1 VNVQPFVSVVTPVY
15 NGAPFLRQCIESVLA
30 QTWTEFEYLIVDN
43 ESTDATLEIAREYAA
58 DPRVRVLTPSG
69 FVSADANANRALRAI
84 DPDAVYVKVVHAD
97 DWLYPECVEKMV
109 ALAEANPTVGIVS
122 AYRRLGERVDL
133 VGLAPDVCV
142 LSGREVGRSA
152 LLGGPLPY
160 LFGSPTSLL
169 LRADLVRKRPEFYS
183 LANPRANPVAPRD
196 LGQSDQK
203 ACLDLL
209 RESDLGFVHDVLTFT
224 RRHDESESPFY
235 LRVGAQ
241 YPCALR
247 LLLEY
252 GQAYLNREAYRRKLA
267 VRVAEYV
274 LYLLT
279 RPWKLLG
286 REFLVYHAGEL
297 RDLARRIR
305 IRDVA
310 TGILVQIR
318 GLAKSLGS
326 SDAIG

>member
-15 NGAPFLRQCIESVLA
+15 NGAAFLRQCIESVLA

-43 ESTDATLEIAREYAA
+43 ESTDATLEIAGEYAA

-97 DWLYPECVEKMV
+97 DWLAAECLEKMV
-109 ALAEANPTVGIVS
+109 AVAEANPQIGIVS
-122 AYRRLGERVDL
+122 AYRSEAGRI
-133 VGLAPDVCV
+133 GLRGLPRDVTV
-142 LSGREVGRSA
+142 LPGHDVGRSA

-169 LRADLVRKRPEFYS
+169 LRADLVRRRPEFYS
-183 LANPRANPVAPRD
+183 LDNPH
-196 LGQSDQK
+196 QSDQE

-235 LRVGAQ
+235 VSVGAQ

-252 GQAYLNREAYRRKLA
+252 GELYLNREAYRRKLA
-267 VRVAEYV
+267 VRIAEYV
-274 LYLLT
+274 LYVLT

-286 REFLVYHAGEL
+286 REFLVYHAREL
-297 RDLARRIR
+297 RDLGWRIR
-305 IRDVA
+305 IGDVA
-310 TGILVQIR
+310 TGILLQVR
-318 GLAKSLGS
+318 GYANSLGG
-326 SDAIG
+326 SDAVG